1 MPSPEHEFL
10 TWAALDAISNASKS
24 QLFKYCEAGR
34 KKFDFACDITRVWSK
49 AISGQTIWK
58 HDRDG
63 IDKDLRTLLSDP
75 DSSAN
80 VYVARDSMKTRA
92 RLSEVVSDYRNSPMR
107 DRLARLRVFWIP
119 EDFDAD
125 NEVARLQVKGILDEE
140 IRRDL
145 LMHVALGGLNSEDV
159 LNVTLSRRFG
169 MPIWML
175 AYLASNP
182 VGNYT
187 RWKKDTDFSVAILKE
202 EALRLELSGM
212 VDRAGGFNSHE
223 WDFAGWPSIYRLT
236 EKGKA
241 MLDIASRL
249 HDQMQNEFFRNKEFE
264 HICRLLGIHHREYD
278 LSAFYEQTEAS
289 LDLALH
295 HPTAMLLAHIAH
307 ASESDRVDWP
317 VAYYDLP
324 EA

>member
-1 MPSPEHEFL
+1 
-10 TWAALDAISNASKS
+10 
-24 QLFKYCEAGR
+24 
-34 KKFDFACDITRVWSK
+34 
-49 AISGQTIWK
+49 
-58 HDRDG
+58 
-63 IDKDLRTLLSDP
+63 
-75 DSSAN
+75 
-80 VYVARDSMKTRA
+80 
-92 RLSEVVSDYRNSPMR
+92 MR